1 MRGAFPLTRYIDNE
15 APWILSFIIS
25 FKIINQLRIQ
35 HVASPFHKEIIL
47 KAYRMAGKGTT
58 TPRGK
63 VLTNEQGKPSRLETD
78 EAVAQAIGFM
88 PERTDQAPTFR
99 N

>member
-1 MRGAFPLTRYIDNE
+1 
-15 APWILSFIIS
+15 
-25 FKIINQLRIQ
+25 
-35 HVASPFHKEIIL
+35 
-47 KAYRMAGKGTT
+47 MAGKGTT